1 MIVVQ
6 RAKWGERRRFTM
18 AHELGHLVLDFG
30 PKVDDEDAAHR
41 FAEAILMP
49 AEALWAMV
57 GKRRTSI
64 GWSELFDVKRLFG
77 VSVQALTHCCKHL
90 GVFGNVL
97 FERLLN
103 DFSRLGWSR
112 PPYDEPCAMNV
123 ERLARFERLCF
134 RALAE
139 GAIPASKAAELL
151 GITVHDLNRQMEQPP
166 EADAASAS

>member
-1 MIVVQ
+1 
-6 RAKWGERRRFTM
+6 M

-77 VSVQALTHCCKHL
+77 RACKHSRTSTW
-90 GVFGNVL
+90 G
-97 FERLLN
+97 
-103 DFSRLGWSR
+103 FS
-112 PPYDEPCAMNV
+112 A
-123 ERLARFERLCF
+123 
-134 RALAE
+134 
-139 GAIPASKAAELL
+139 
-151 GITVHDLNRQMEQPP
+151 T
-166 EADAASAS
+166 

>member
-1 MIVVQ
+1 M
-6 RAKWGERRRFTM
+6 
-18 AHELGHLVLDFG
+18 
-30 PKVDDEDAAHR
+30 
-41 FAEAILMP
+41 
-49 AEALWAMV
+49 
-57 GKRRTSI
+57 
-64 GWSELFDVKRLFG
+64 
-77 VSVQALTHCCKHL
+77 SVQALTHRCKHL

>member
-1 MIVVQ
+1 
-6 RAKWGERRRFTM
+6 M

-77 VSVQALTHCCKHL
+77 VSVQALTHRCKHL

-97 FERLLN
+97 
-103 DFSRLGWSR
+103 
-112 PPYDEPCAMNV
+112 
-123 ERLARFERLCF
+123 FERLCF

>member
-1 MIVVQ
+1 
-6 RAKWGERRRFTM
+6 M

-64 GWSELFDVKRLFG
+64 GWSRF
-77 VSVQALTHCCKHL
+77 
-90 GVFGNVL
+90 
-97 FERLLN
+97 
-103 DFSRLGWSR
+103 
-112 PPYDEPCAMNV
+112 PYDEPCAMNV

-166 EADAASAS
+166 AADAASAS